1 MNELDGTILITLTL
15 SQFVWERRYQLFL
28 SVVFTGSFRKN
39 WSNQWANKRTMEC
52 FRRIQT
58 ERSSFRLPDQ
68 LNDEYS
74 EGRGNIKV
82 CQQLMCYISWENKMV
97 ISNKAIA
104 NIDHEIDNLIQ
115 RKIRKNLPNARY
127 LPLHID

>member
-1 MNELDGTILITLTL
+1 
-15 SQFVWERRYQLFL
+15 
-28 SVVFTGSFRKN
+28 
-39 WSNQWANKRTMEC
+39 
-52 FRRIQT
+52 
-58 ERSSFRLPDQ
+58 
-68 LNDEYS
+68 
-74 EGRGNIKV
+74 
-82 CQQLMCYISWENKMV
+82 MV